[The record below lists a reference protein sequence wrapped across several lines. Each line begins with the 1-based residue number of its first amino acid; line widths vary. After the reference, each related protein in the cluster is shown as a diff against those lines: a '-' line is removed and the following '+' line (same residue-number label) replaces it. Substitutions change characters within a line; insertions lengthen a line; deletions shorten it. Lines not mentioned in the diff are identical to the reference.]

1 MSIDELI
8 KTMRTRAGF
17 SAARLADELG
27 CAIQSVY
34 NWEHG
39 DTLPNAE
46 TLLSIAR
53 ICGYELIFRPKPR
66 SFYGGEE

>member
-39 DTLPNAE
+39 DTLP
-46 TLLSIAR
+46 SIVRCIRTAR
-53 ICGYELIFRPKPR
+53 ARDTNG
-66 SFYGGEE
+66 